1 MDISDLSRIKGPLK
15 YVGYAGVL
23 IMMGGLAVFALGLL
37 STFMDASNGEIP
49 KGFPRYAIYGFGVA
63 VVGGVLA
70 TIALAMGKK
79 ESEFNIQPGAIH
91 IGDIIHGDVYRDVN
105 GNIIINPSGPVDA
118 RYYNQ
123 QVTYVG
129 QIDRAVRSLPL
140 PPSTRHTAD
149 AAVEEV
155 AQAVATQDRHATANA
170 LVRLTSIL
178 NEAGALASSGD
189 AASRAIVGLAQ
200 TLGGYAQSLIS
211 WFSAF

>member
-1 MDISDLSRIKGPLK
+1 MDLSDLSRIKGPLK
-15 YVGYAGVL
+15 YVGFVGVL
-23 IMMGGLAVFALGLL
+23 IMLGGLAVFAFGLL
-37 STFMDASNGEIP
+37 STFMVASNGDIP
-49 KGFPRYAIYGFGVA
+49 KGFPPYAIYGFGVA
-63 VVGGVLA
+63 VFGGALVTL
-70 TIALAMGKK
+70 ALAMGKK
-79 ESEFNIQPGAIH
+79 ESEFNIQPGGIH

-123 QVTYVG
+123 VTYVG

-140 PPSTRHTAD
+140 TPSTRQTAD

-155 AQAVATQDRHATANA
+155 AQAVARQDRHATANA

-178 NEAGALASSGD
+178 NEAGALASSAD

>member
-1 MDISDLSRIKGPLK
+1 
-15 YVGYAGVL
+15 
-23 IMMGGLAVFALGLL
+23 
-37 STFMDASNGEIP
+37 
-49 KGFPRYAIYGFGVA
+49 
-63 VVGGVLA
+63 
-70 TIALAMGKK
+70 MGKK
-79 ESEFNIQPGAIH
+79 ESEFNIQPGGIH

-123 QVTYVG
+123 VTYVG

-140 PPSTRHTAD
+140 TPSTRQTAD

-155 AQAVATQDRHATANA
+155 AQAVARQDRHATANA

-178 NEAGALASSGD
+178 NEAGVLALSAD